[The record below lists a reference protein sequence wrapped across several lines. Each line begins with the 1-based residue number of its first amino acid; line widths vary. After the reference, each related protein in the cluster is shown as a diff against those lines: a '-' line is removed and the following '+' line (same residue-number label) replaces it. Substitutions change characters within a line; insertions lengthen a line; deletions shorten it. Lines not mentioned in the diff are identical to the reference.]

1 MREREITDLASLQA
15 FTHPLRLRLLTMLR
29 LDGPLTASE
38 LARRTG
44 ESSGSTSYHL
54 RQLER
59 FGFVEDAA
67 DTGSGRERHWVVTAD
82 AQRVRGGDFVD
93 DPAGWAALGELVG
106 LELRRWTNAL
116 RAFIAEPDRWR
127 GWLGAVSTSHS
138 AVRLSVGQLAELTA
152 EVQAVI
158 ERYEQATVGP
168 DDDDDDEVVVVYFGA
183 VPVEEPS

>member
-1 MREREITDLASLQA
+1 M
-15 FTHPLRLRLLTMLR
+15 
-29 LDGPLTASE
+29 
-38 LARRTG
+38 
-44 ESSGSTSYHL
+44 
-54 RQLER
+54 
-59 FGFVEDAA
+59 
-67 DTGSGRERHWVVTAD
+67 VTAD

-127 GWLGAVSTSHS
+127 GWLDAVSTSHS

-168 DDDDDDEVVVVYFGA
+168 DDDDEVVVVYFGA